1 MKSTKLFR
9 FYLPVLG
16 MILFCGWVCIHFV
29 MTALYVMPLNPIK
42 MLASPVV
49 TAYIQPL
56 FTQNW
61 HLFAPD
67 PIDESR
73 ILTVACKA
81 KDSLGAN
88 SATPKESEWHDAST
102 LLRKQFQRNRISA
115 AERLNRV
122 QSTSIQVTM
131 GMDDLVLQLARK
143 RTPYESDYNKA
154 LDKMLDLE
162 QESRKQAQVVLYR
175 VASWTCGQLYGN
187 EAVSEVRFRIVTHRF
202 PRFSQRLKPDTE
214 GEISAMEFGWQP
226 FQYVGGAW

>member
-9 FYLPVLG
+9 QYLPVAFTL
-16 MILFCGWVCIHFV
+16 LFCGWLFMHFIITV
-29 MTALYVMPLNPIK
+29 VYVMPLSPIK

-73 ILTVACKA
+73 ILTVACKT
-81 KDSLGAN
+81 KDTSDLVQP
-88 SATPKESEWHDAST
+88 SQTTEWHDVST

-143 RTPYESDYNKA
+143 RTPHESDYNTA
-154 LDKMLDLE
+154 LDKMLVLE
-162 QESRKQAQVVLYR
+162 QENRKQARVVLYR
-175 VASWTCGQLYGN
+175 VASWACGQLYAGD
-187 EAVSEVRFRIVTHRF
+187 EVSEVRYRIVTHRF
-202 PRFSQRLKPDTE
+202 PRFSQRMKPDTE
-214 GEISAMEFGWQP
+214 GEITAVEFEWEPYQ
-226 FQYVGGAW
+226 FVGGAW